1 MKGIIFTEFLE
12 LVESQFG
19 LDTLDHVLTLAN
31 DEGIY
36 TSVGSYD
43 HKDLVKLIV
52 QLSKL
57 TDIPPEQLQQ
67 VFGQSVFR
75 NLLASL
81 PSGVSLT
88 HSTNTF
94 QFIRHVEEY
103 IHVEVKKLY
112 PEAKP
117 PSFTFISESENSMT
131 LDYHS
136 ARCMSHVC
144 FGLVHGC
151 AEYFNEQVDITLEP
165 QNETG
170 SCVRFHKK
178 KKK

>member
-12 LVESQFG
+12 LVEAQFG
-19 LDTLDHVLTLAN
+19 LETLDTVLTLAE

-43 HKDLVKLIV
+43 HKNLVKLIV
-52 QLSKL
+52 QLSKQ
-57 TDIPPEQLQQ
+57 TDIPPEDLQQ
-67 VFGQSVFR
+67 VFGQSVFK

-81 PSGVSLT
+81 PADVSLIQ
-88 HSTNTF
+88 SANTF

-117 PSFTFISESENSMT
+117 PSFVFINESDTTMT
-131 LDYHS
+131 VDYHS

-144 FGLVHGC
+144 LGLIHGC
-151 AEYFNEQVDITLEP
+151 AEHFNEELDVTSEP
-165 QNETG
+165 QNESG
-170 SCVRFHKK
+170 SCVRFHLAMKK
-178 KKK
+178 

>member
-12 LVESQFG
+12 LVEAQFG
-19 LDTLDHVLTLAN
+19 LETLDTVLTLAG

-43 HKDLVKLIV
+43 HRDLVKLIV
-52 QLSKL
+52 QLSKQ
-57 TDIPPEQLQQ
+57 TDIPPEDLQQ
-67 VFGQSVFR
+67 VFGQSVFK

-81 PSGVSLT
+81 PSDVSLK
-88 HSTNTF
+88 HSSNTF

-117 PSFTFISESENSMT
+117 PSFTFITETEESMT
-131 LDYHS
+131 VDYHS

-144 FGLVHGC
+144 LGLIHGC
-151 AEYFNEQVDITLEP
+151 AEHFNEQLDVALEP
-165 QNETG
+165 QNENG
-170 SCVRFHKK
+170 SCVRFYLTMKK
-178 KKK
+178 